1 MNEQQH
7 RKQNLRKQSTK
18 NRIWCTLNPRP
29 CTLNPKPWSLQL
41 LHPEMA
47 SLDWLTSSMVVCY
60 LILFQKPMESMHS
73 FHEQQ
78 GSGER
83 ESLWEERKKGEGR
96 EGIDD
101 HQNWWSLDTQIQ
113 CCQLVGGWPVPP
125 LRDPVSSSCTPSPVF
140 PPSPLSSPSPPS
152 LHQFGLAIHDNFLLH
167 PQPMLVPFFP
177 ISTHI
182 SNSQLVS
189 ATSSPT
195 TTTNSLLL
203 LLLLLLTVKILSPF
217 WTHCKT
223 RFLVYVTDP
232 VLSCCDFDL
241 KLLIFCCCNFDPRL
255 FFFFLFAAM

>member
-83 ESLWEERKKGEGR
+83 EFLGRKKEGVR
-96 EGIDD
+96 GRRD
-101 HQNWWSLDTQIQ
+101 WWSPK
-113 CCQLVGGWPVPP
+113 LVVT
-125 LRDPVSSSCTPSPVF
+125 RHTDPMLPACWGLTSTTLTRPSK
-140 PPSPLSSPSPPS
+140 L
-152 LHQFGLAIHDNFLLH
+152 LLH
-167 PQPMLVPFFP
+167 PISCFSFISSISSFLAPIWACNSWQLLAPSPANAGTLLPNLHPHLQQPTGL
-177 ISTHI
+177 
-182 SNSQLVS
+182 
-189 ATSSPT
+189 
-195 TTTNSLLL
+195 
-203 LLLLLLTVKILSPF
+203 
-217 WTHCKT
+217 
-223 RFLVYVTDP
+223 
-232 VLSCCDFDL
+232 
-241 KLLIFCCCNFDPRL
+241 CNIKPYYYYHYY
-255 FFFFLFAAM
+255 